1 MMKSP
6 FRSSLIDNQL
16 SRCFIV
22 PSSGTLAAV
31 KLVHAYGYVACNDT
45 HVTFWWGCGGKSE
58 DVTVEIKTA
67 TGEDAPLHSKKFST
81 ENGEHTDSLRIP
93 GYSPLSSELV
103 LSYLS
108 DLPQVIGRQRLCLS
122 YSGATNAGKSF
133 FDVYARFE

>member
-1 MMKSP
+1 MTKSP
-6 FRSSLIDNQL
+6 IRFSLIDNQL
-16 SRCFIV
+16 DCCFIV

-45 HVTFWWGCGGKSE
+45 HVTFWWGCGENNE
-58 DVTVEIKTA
+58 DVRVEIRRA
-67 TGEDAPLHSKKFST
+67 TGEGL
-81 ENGEHTDSLRIP
+81 HTDSLRIP

-108 DLPQVIGRQRLCLS
+108 DPPKVIGRQRLCLS